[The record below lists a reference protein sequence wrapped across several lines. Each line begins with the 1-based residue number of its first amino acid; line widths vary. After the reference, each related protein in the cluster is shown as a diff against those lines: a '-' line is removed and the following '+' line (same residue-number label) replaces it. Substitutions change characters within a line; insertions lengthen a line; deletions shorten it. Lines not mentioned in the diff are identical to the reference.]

1 MLKIIDD
8 YWISHIEKL
17 QSNWDNA
24 TYYAYSNVNPMD
36 IYERESMM
44 DLQNMTYYIQNE
56 MLTYALKPELAY
68 GVYEVKEN
76 IEEKGAIL

>member
-1 MLKIIDD
+1 
-8 YWISHIEKL
+8 
-17 QSNWDNA
+17 
-24 TYYAYSNVNPMD
+24 
-36 IYERESMM
+36 MM

-76 IEEKGAIL
+76 IEEKGAVL